1 MFNFDIVS
9 LLAGLPALI
18 IAIVGHEYAHARVA
32 TWLGDPTPRAA
43 GRLTLNPMA
52 HLDPFGVLALF
63 LVGFGWAKPVPVNI
77 GYFRDRRT
85 DELLVA
91 LAGPGSN
98 ILMAFIAYIVLVIV
112 EIVAYG
118 VVPDVMRQIIYL
130 IVLYNV
136 NFAIFNMLPIPPL
149 DGSTIITAFL
159 PWTVR
164 IQLYRLSWISLIVF
178 ILLLNSPILRT
189 ILYPLQRTILG
200 GFQMVVQLFL

>member
-189 ILYPLQRTILG
+189 ILYPLQRTILV

>member
-164 IQLYRLSWISLIVF
+164 IQLYRLSWISLIV
-178 ILLLNSPILRT
+178 
-189 ILYPLQRTILG
+189 
-200 GFQMVVQLFL
+200 LFYS